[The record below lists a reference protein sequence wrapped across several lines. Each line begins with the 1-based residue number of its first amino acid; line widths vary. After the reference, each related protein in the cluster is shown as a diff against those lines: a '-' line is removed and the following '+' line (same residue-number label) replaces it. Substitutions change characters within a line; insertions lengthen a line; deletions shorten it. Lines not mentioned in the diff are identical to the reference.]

1 LEVAQILVDAGAVE
15 RPPGSMGVVWQDQGD
30 VTLKRNHRI
39 VLVGRALA
47 DIAAG
52 MRVDVGKHA
61 KSAAL
66 AELPQGGVAYCMKSD
81 GSAFV
86 GVGVEIVVADERG
99 HPAIVS
105 VLRSQQEC
113 SALVAAMTPAAQLK
127 D

>member
-1 LEVAQILVDAGAVE
+1 MEVTQILVDAGAVE

-66 AELPQGGVAYCMKSD
+66 AELPQGGVERAEAKKAACLSK
-81 GSAFV
+81 
-86 GVGVEIVVADERG
+86 AD
-99 HPAIVS
+99 IY
-105 VLRSQQEC
+105 
-113 SALVAAMTPAAQLK
+113 LK
-127 D
+127 A